1 MTNVMTSIIEAD
13 VYLMDLRA
21 QNFIVI
27 RGTSHVVAVDF
38 ASAFYGYRNDEDKR
52 RRFNLVRQAFLESFL
67 LYKDLVFDWIEENM
81 PEDI

>member
-1 MTNVMTSIIEAD
+1 MTSVMAAIIEAD

-27 RGTSHVVAVDF
+27 RGTNHVVAVDF
-38 ASAFYGYRNDEDKR
+38 ASAFYGYRNDEDRR

-67 LYKDLVFDWIEENM
+67 AYEDLVFDWIEKNM
-81 PEDI
+81 PEDV

>member
-1 MTNVMTSIIEAD
+1 MTNVMTAIIEAD

-27 RGTSHVVAVDF
+27 RGTNHVVAVDV